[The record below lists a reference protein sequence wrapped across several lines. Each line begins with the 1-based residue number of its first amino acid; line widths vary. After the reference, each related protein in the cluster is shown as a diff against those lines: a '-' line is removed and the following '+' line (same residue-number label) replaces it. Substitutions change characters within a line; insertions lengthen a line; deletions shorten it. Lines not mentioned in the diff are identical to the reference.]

1 MKIHPRRAPAL
12 TLARA
17 EAEPAVSVEVASGAA
32 PGQVVRAALRGA
44 GGVGAALEGEGE
56 ATGGSICVSETG
68 PYHCKRR
75 RTGSGGP
82 AMRVGRAGNG
92 GGGGSGSHRR
102 PCPET
107 TAPRRRSGRLPGCPG
122 QGERRAP
129 GARPS
134 HRRDIHLRAL
144 RKEVGGKRRVSRGQA
159 CRLWAAQRAGLRA
172 GGNSAVRA
180 LCPLSVPCRA
190 GEGAIGASGGQGRW
204 DGPEEAGR
212 SAPSAL
218 SVVFSPPSPSQTRW
232 AFPFSRSH
240 P

>member
-1 MKIHPRRAPAL
+1 MKGKRQGAPSAFPKRVP
-12 TLARA
+12 TTAR
-17 EAEPAVSVEVASGAA
+17 GGG
-32 PGQVVRAALRGA
+32 PGQGDRRCAW
-44 GGVGAALEGEGE
+44 GEQG
-56 ATGGSICVSETG
+56 T
-68 PYHCKRR
+68 
-75 RTGSGGP
+75 
-82 AMRVGRAGNG
+82 G

-122 QGERRAP
+122 QEERRAP

-144 RKEVGGKRRVSRGQA
+144 RKQVGGKRRVSRGQA

-180 LCPLSVPCRA
+180 LRPLSVPCRA